1 MNRFQFYQ
9 DVYSIV
15 AEIPF
20 GRVLSYGQIARLAGN
35 RNVPGWLDKPC
46 FMRRRNFT
54 SLVIG

>member
-20 GRVLSYGQIARLAGN
+20 GRVLSYGRLPVWQEN